1 MYSFLS
7 CKYSSCYV
15 YIYNNKKKN
24 NKKRFF
30 AHVSVSKTVQILEHV
45 FSGPPE
51 TRNKPMT
58 YEVVF
63 FYSKQKSGDQVKKC
77 RTDIDVFVLDKLLG
91 AGACANS
98 LIDKTFFP
106 LEHKFSSCLSS
117 DPAYCLYMQPNISQR
132 AL

>member
-1 MYSFLS
+1 
-7 CKYSSCYV
+7 
-15 YIYNNKKKN
+15 
-24 NKKRFF
+24 
-30 AHVSVSKTVQILEHV
+30 
-45 FSGPPE
+45 
-51 TRNKPMT
+51 MT

-63 FYSKQKSGDQVKKC
+63 FYSKQKSGDYVKKC
-77 RTDIDVFVLDKLLG
+77 LTDIDVFVLDKLLG

-132 AL
+132 ALWIEIVMWFQINIFFLLTLQKFY